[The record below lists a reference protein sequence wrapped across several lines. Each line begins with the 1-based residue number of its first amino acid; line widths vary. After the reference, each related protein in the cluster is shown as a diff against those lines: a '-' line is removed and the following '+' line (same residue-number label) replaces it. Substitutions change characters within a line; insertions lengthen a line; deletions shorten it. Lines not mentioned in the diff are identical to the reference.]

1 MPLVNRETLYQLKR
15 IGANLNQQTKAIH
28 SAIKIG
34 QQPLTD
40 EVYQYLLELKELQEL
55 INHLRE
61 EMVAVFSE
69 PTTDE

>member
-1 MPLVNRETLYQLKR
+1 MPLVNREMLYHLKR

-55 INHLRE
+55 INQIRQEL
-61 EMVAVFSE
+61 VAVFSE
-69 PTTDE
+69 STTDD